1 MLTNKFKISP
11 YEDFALSCPL
21 ECKDSLLSGPFMNY
35 EMRYLAGQGTE
46 REDARIVLM
55 KKNQVGT
62 LRLEEFVECS

>member
-1 MLTNKFKISP
+1 
-11 YEDFALSCPL
+11 
-21 ECKDSLLSGPFMNY
+21 MNY
-35 EMRYLAGQGTE
+35 EMRYLVGQGTE